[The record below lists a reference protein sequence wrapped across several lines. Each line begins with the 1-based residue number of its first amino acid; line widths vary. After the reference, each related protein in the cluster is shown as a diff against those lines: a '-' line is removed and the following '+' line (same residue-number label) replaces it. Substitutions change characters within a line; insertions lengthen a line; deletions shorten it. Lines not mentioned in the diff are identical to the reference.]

1 MARFTLNLNAAA
13 TRMTK
18 GAVKAR
24 LKIENGMLM
33 IKPTDRACGKAL
45 PKGEKLVAL
54 TKKNSSTAKISVSQ
68 QIAENLSAGMV
79 LGFRE
84 AKHGWIVVDTAIE
97 AEAAIRVCNR

>member
-1 MARFTLNLNAAA
+1 MARFTLNLNAVA

-18 GAVKAR
+18 GAAKVR
-24 LKIENGMLM
+24 VKIEDGVLM

-68 QIAENLSAGMV
+68 QFAEDLSAGMV

-84 AKHGWIVVDTAIE
+84 AKHGWIVVDTSIE
-97 AEAAIRVCNR
+97 SPAAIRVCNR